1 MKHGFAIR
9 SVASPHGL
17 VQVLHFVL
25 VLRVLLG
32 NRMFLLNCCLRHTS
46 SVSQA
51 RHLLPKE
58 KAILTVSN
66 VFSAGEHSSP
76 LTVFNLHNCFACGTP
91 RTSSPTNE
99 LKAFC
104 YTVSSIL
111 VLAPTRQ
118 SSGSFQK
125 GPITAA
131 NCRWHTWKRQIY
143 CGLLWFRRQTKAP
156 AF

>member
-1 MKHGFAIR
+1 MLIDFGT
-9 SVASPHGL
+9 P
-17 VQVLHFVL
+17 
-25 VLRVLLG
+25 
-32 NRMFLLNCCLRHTS
+32 S

-51 RHLLPKE
+51 RRLLLKE
-58 KAILTVSN
+58 KAVLTVSN

-91 RTSSPTNE
+91 RTSSSTNE

-104 YTVSSIL
+104 YTVSRIL

-125 GPITAA
+125 EPITASELSVAYLEMA
-131 NCRWHTWKRQIY
+131 NILRFVVVSEANENP
-143 CGLLWFRRQTKAP
+143 GLLSEGRG
-156 AF
+156 